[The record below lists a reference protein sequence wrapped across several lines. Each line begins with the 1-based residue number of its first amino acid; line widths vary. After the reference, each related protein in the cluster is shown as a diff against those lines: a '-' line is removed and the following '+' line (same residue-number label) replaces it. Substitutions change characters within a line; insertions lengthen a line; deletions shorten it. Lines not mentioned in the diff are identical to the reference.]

1 MITGINHITL
11 SVRNLEESISF
22 YSNVL
27 DFRLLAKWPKGA
39 YLSAGDIWL
48 ALILDQKVRESP
60 IPEYTHIGLTVS
72 LENFPILSQK
82 IQQSGAK
89 IWQDNKSEGDSLY
102 FLDPNDHKLEIHA
115 SDLETRIKTAKESPW
130 EGLEFFV

>member
-1 MITGINHITL
+1 MITGVNHITL
-11 SVRNLEESISF
+11 SVRDLEKSLTF
-22 YSNVL
+22 YTNVL
-27 DFRLLAKWPKGA
+27 GFRLLAKWTKGA

-72 LENFPILSQK
+72 IEDFPILSQH

-89 IWQDNKSEGDSLY
+89 IWQENQSEGASLY

-115 SDLETRIKTAKESPW
+115 SDLDTRIKTAKASPW

>member
-60 IPEYTHIGLTVS
+60 LPEYTHIGLTVS
-72 LENFPILSQK
+72 VENFPVLSQNIFK
-82 IQQSGAK
+82 SGAK
-89 IWQDNKSEGDSLY
+89 MRKTIC
-102 FLDPNDHKLEIHA
+102 FLGGLLESILSICA
-115 SDLETRIKTAKESPW
+115 AAVRKE
-130 EGLEFFV
+130 

>member
-27 DFRLLAKWPKGA
+27 DFRLLAKWTKGA
-39 YLSAGDIWL
+39 YLSSGDIWL
-48 ALILDQKVRESP
+48 ALILDQKLRESP
-60 IPEYTHIGLTVS
+60 LPEYTHIGLTVS
-72 LENFPILSQK
+72 IENFPILSQK

>member
-1 MITGINHITL
+1 MITGVNHITL
-11 SVRNLEESISF
+11 SVRDLEESITF
-22 YSNVL
+22 YTNVL
-27 DFRLLAKWPKGA
+27 YFRLLAKWPKGA
-39 YLSAGDIWL
+39 YLSASDIWL

-60 IPEYTHIGLTVS
+60 LPEYTHIGLTVS
-72 LENFPILSQK
+72 IENFPILSQR

-89 IWQDNKSEGDSLY
+89 IWQENKSEGASLY

-115 SDLETRIKTAKESPW
+115 SDLDTRIKTAKASPW